1 MGTRVLLAVL
11 LTGVL
16 SGPLSAHG
24 PTRINAP
31 ACTLHEQALL
41 ADCSRQAR
49 AALAPHFPL
58 LAALP
63 VTVHGWPARA
73 PGAGGD
79 LYNAGRSSG
88 RTILIQNIRLLIS
101 QDRLRTVLLHE
112 FTHLALATLGRGALP
127 LWLEEGCALYYSGE
141 RIQPLQPFPT
151 EVRSL
156 AALSA
161 ALTRAAARG
170 GFTGWQALEP
180 LYGRALRI
188 TGFMAR
194 DQERFLPF
202 LTDLKQGAPFA
213 PALARRYGLTP
224 EALWQRHE

>member
-1 MGTRVLLAVL
+1 MLFR
-11 LTGVL
+11 
-16 SGPLSAHG
+16 S
-24 PTRINAP
+24 
-31 ACTLHEQALL
+31 EQALL

-63 VTVHGWPARA
+63 VTVHAWPAQA
-73 PGAGGD
+73 PGADGD

-88 RTILIQNIRLLIS
+88 RIILIQNIRLLIR
-101 QDRLRTVLLHE
+101 QNRLRTVLLHE
-112 FTHLALATLGRGALP
+112 FSHLALATLGRSALP

-141 RIQPLQPFPT
+141 RIQPLQPFPA
-151 EVRSL
+151 EIRSL
-156 AALSA
+156 TELST

-170 GFTGWQALEP
+170 GFSGWQALEP

-188 TGFMAR
+188 TGFLAR

-202 LTDLKQGAPFA
+202 LSDLKQGAPFA
-213 PALARRYGLTP
+213 PTLARHYGLTAT
-224 EALWQRHE
+224 ALWRRHE